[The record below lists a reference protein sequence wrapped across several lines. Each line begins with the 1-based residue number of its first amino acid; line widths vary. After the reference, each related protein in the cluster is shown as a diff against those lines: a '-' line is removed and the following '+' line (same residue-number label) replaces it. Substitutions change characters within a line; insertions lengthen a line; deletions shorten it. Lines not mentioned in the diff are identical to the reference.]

1 MTSISIAS
9 LLKAAA
15 IGQAVGFGRDST
27 RRPSLMSWSALVGE
41 FCRSAVRLVPSILAA
56 APRL

>member
-1 MTSISIAS
+1 MTSITIAS

-15 IGQAVGFGRDST
+15 IGRAVGFGCDST
-27 RRPSLMSWSALVGE
+27 CRPSLMSWSALVGE
-41 FCRSAVRLVPSILAA
+41 FCRPAVRLVPSILAA